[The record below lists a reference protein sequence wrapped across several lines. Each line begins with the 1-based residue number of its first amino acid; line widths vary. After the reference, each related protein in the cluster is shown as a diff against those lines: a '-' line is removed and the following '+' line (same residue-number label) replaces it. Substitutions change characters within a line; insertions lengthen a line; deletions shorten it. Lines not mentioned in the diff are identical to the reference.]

1 MTRYPISNIDI
12 DYDGIQCECY
22 LSKNRIK
29 RAVCNCVYG
38 ALGTDYI
45 KDLAKHNVKVKVYWN
60 YKWSQ
65 PVIHIPQAKGY
76 PAVIHGLGKDLG
88 WFSKSL
94 ERRRY
99 E

>member
-1 MTRYPISNIDI
+1 MKHYSIRNIYI
-12 DYDGIQCECY
+12 DYDGIQCESY

-29 RAVCNCVYG
+29 RAVYNFIYG
-38 ALGTDYI
+38 QINTPILDYLEEH
-45 KDLAKHNVKVKVYWN
+45 DLKVSVYWD

-65 PVIHIPQAKGY
+65 LVIHIPQAKGY
-76 PAVIHGLGKDLG
+76 PATIHGLGKDLG

-94 ERRRY
+94 ECSRY

>member
-1 MTRYPISNIDI
+1 MRHYSIRNIYI

-22 LSKNRIK
+22 LSRNRIK
-29 RAVCNCVYG
+29 RVVYNFIYG
-38 ALGTDYI
+38 QINTPILDYLEEH
-45 KDLAKHNVKVKVYWN
+45 DLKVGVYWD
-60 YKWSQ
+60 YKRLQ

-76 PAVIHGLGKDLG
+76 PAVIHELGKDLG

>member
-1 MTRYPISNIDI
+1 MKHYSISNIYI
-12 DYDGIQCECY
+12 DYDGIQCESY
-22 LSKNRIK
+22 LSRSRIK
-29 RAVCNCVYG
+29 RAVYNFIYG
-38 ALGTDYI
+38 QINTHILDY
-45 KDLAKHNVKVKVYWN
+45 LEEHNLKVSVYWN

-76 PAVIHGLGKDLG
+76 SALIHGLGKDLG

-94 ERRRY
+94 ECRRY

>member
-1 MTRYPISNIDI
+1 MRYYSIRNIYI

-22 LSKNRIK
+22 VSRNRLK
-29 RAVCNCVYG
+29 KAVYNFIYG
-38 ALGTDYI
+38 QINTPILEE
-45 KDLAKHNVKVKVYWN
+45 HNLKVSVFWN

-88 WFSKSL
+88 WFSRSL
-94 ERRRY
+94 ECSRY